1 MANSNDQTFYVT
13 KDGFPFVTNV
23 SKEALRAMV
32 GLTKAPANAAIEQ
45 VEASKDDLMK
55 AFMEAAKE
63 KATNT
68 IQPYISPM
76 SWIKWLVGCD
86 GKNPALCAAPAAG
99 GRRKTRRKRRRRRK
113 TRRKRRRRRKTRR
126 KRRRRRKRLG
136 RKSYRKQRG
145 GGCSA
150 CLALALL

>member
-23 SKEALRAMV
+23 SKEVLRSMWGFA
-32 GLTKAPANAAIEQ
+32 KAPANAAIEQ
-45 VEASKDDLMK
+45 VKASKDDLMK

-63 KATNT
+63 KATNA

-86 GKNPALCAAPAAG
+86 GKTPALCVSSG
-99 GRRKTRRKRRRRRK
+99 GGRKTRLKRRKRRRRK
-113 TRRKRRRRRKTRR
+113 TRRKRRRRHKKRR
-126 KRRRRRKRLG
+126 KRRRRRKHLG
-136 RKSYRKQRG
+136 RKTRRRQRG
-145 GGCSA
+145 GGCG
-150 CLALALL
+150 LV

>member
-1 MANSNDQTFYVT
+1 MTNSNDQTFYVT

-23 SKEALRAMV
+23 SKEVLRSMW
-32 GLTKAPANAAIEQ
+32 GLAKAPANAAIEQ
-45 VEASKDDLMK
+45 VKATKDDLMK

-86 GKNPALCAAPAAG
+86 GKTPALCAAAAG
-99 GRRKTRRKRRRRRK
+99 GRRK

-136 RKSYRKQRG
+136 RKSRCKQRG